1 MRIVSVILPMM
12 FFSLF
17 AAAQDPK
24 GLKAWHATAAGTLLN
39 GNTRTGAAVTFQVE
53 RVWKDRWTFGMG
65 SGIDHYQFRSV
76 PLFTSVK
83 RYWKHTDRGLFF
95 YGEGGINLPWPTDDQ
110 RYYRQG
116 GFWGWGSIAQPSS
129 FDPGVWMDLG
139 IGYGFKSK
147 RGHGLFLRAGQSVKT
162 LGQRYNEQVWNGTS
176 TVTAARDIN
185 YLFGRLAIQ
194 AGFRF

>member
-1 MRIVSVILPMM
+1 
-12 FFSLF
+12 
-17 AAAQDPK
+17 
-24 GLKAWHATAAGTLLN
+24 
-39 GNTRTGAAVTFQVE
+39 
-53 RVWKDRWTFGMG
+53 
-65 SGIDHYQFRSV
+65 
-76 PLFTSVK
+76 
-83 RYWKHTDRGLFF
+83 
-95 YGEGGINLPWPTDDQ
+95 
-110 RYYRQG
+110 
-116 GFWGWGSIAQPSS
+116 
-129 FDPGVWMDLG
+129 MDLG